1 MIKIKYIFFILIL
14 TFSNKGNTFG
24 GIDVPKLP
32 GVPGLPGGVGSGGL
46 NVDAL
51 TGKQSQLVRSMSA
64 ALLNLTEAQSK
75 FLEALGEKE
84 AAIAAL
90 MYVEALKKGEGIGK
104 DDLEKALN
112 QTKKSQQIIEKKIL
126 EQKVLDAQSKVIF
139 AQGLPPYG
147 KGVSGLV
154 STGFQAQQ
162 TVSSIGSNPNPLVIS
177 KIGSLFFIA
186 KSTPAA
192 ISLFSSSTGTM
203 MDFANT
209 NEIDTKPLEEAK
221 DAMGD

>member
-1 MIKIKYIFFILIL
+1 MKKIKYIILIIIL
-14 TFSNKGNTFG
+14 TFAHKGNTFG

-32 GVPGLPGGVGSGGL
+32 GVPGLPGGVGGGGL

-51 TGKQSQLVRSMSA
+51 TGKQSQLVKSMSA

-90 MYVEALKKGEGIGK
+90 MYVDALKKGEGIGK

-126 EQKVLDAQSKVIF
+126 EQKVLDAESKSYFCKRTSTIWKRCIWTSQYWISGTTNCQLNWKQSQSFNNFK
-139 AQGLPPYG
+139 
-147 KGVSGLV
+147 
-154 STGFQAQQ
+154 
-162 TVSSIGSNPNPLVIS
+162 NW
-177 KIGSLFFIA
+177 
-186 KSTPAA
+186 
-192 ISLFSSSTGTM
+192 
-203 MDFANT
+203 
-209 NEIDTKPLEEAK
+209 
-221 DAMGD
+221 